1 MKINFSQKGFNM
13 FSAIVAVVLIMTVSV
28 LVGTLVMS
36 EERTSTQI
44 YGMLNNYKL
53 ADAANIARADAL
65 QSFNYAFRE
74 KMEDYLTY
82 NESEL
87 KNEIG
92 MGLFEI
98 RSDSEEISFDQIQKK
113 FEENILL
120 NSNTTDYNGN
130 QQQFSS
136 VLDYVAE
143 NTVENFSPWTYGK
156 YAVELND
163 SSVNARKTLYN
174 ALTIALN
181 KSHSDGKN
189 FLEIVDC
196 SESSC
201 PKGSFYFNVPLSKLT
216 DEEYELIPRIVVKDT
231 FTQEQIKMAILPK
244 TDIKVYI
251 PIRFFKVLYEAM
263 DVAKGIKLAHE
274 QNSVFRLGFCD
285 GVCQPRDNPF
295 RAPSSSEWNRDCP
308 TSSEQKWI
316 VTLQQSVAGINSYF
330 SGGDSVGSTGLWG
343 YGAEEVCAKSISS
356 NAFSVEDDAENFFVY
371 NKDLALGVQRKE
383 VISNCGYYYLA
394 IGATPEVTGT
404 INDGSGQKLYCGKI
418 TNLAVDI
425 VFVDTNPNFLVKGT
439 SITNGINSNKYKIRV
454 SDISFDPAISEDD
467 ANPSFSCNTGLGYC
481 KPA

>member
-1 MKINFSQKGFNM
+1 M

-263 DVAKGIKLAHE
+263 DVAKGLKAAHAR
-274 QNSVFRLGFCD
+274 NSELMLGFCD
-285 GVCQPRDNPF
+285 QGFCKPRNNPLSPPDSTSWDN
-295 RAPSSSEWNRDCP
+295 RNCP
-308 TSSEQKWI
+308 TSQEAQWVIKLEPSA
-316 VTLQQSVAGINSYF
+316 AGITEYF
-330 SGGDSVGSTGLWG
+330 SGGREVGNTGLWG
-343 YGAEEVCAKSISS
+343 YGAEEVCAKSITS
-356 NAFSVEDDAENFFVY
+356 NAFSIESDVENFFVY
-371 NKDLALGVQRKE
+371 NKDLALGDQRKE
-383 VISNCGYYYLA
+383 VIENCGYYHLA

-404 INDGSGQKLYCGKI
+404 INDGSRQKLYCGRI
-418 TNLAVDI
+418 LSVTVDI
-425 VFVDTNPNFLVKGT
+425 VFVDINPNFLVKGT

-454 SDISFDPAISEDD
+454 SDISFDPPISEDD
-467 ANPSFSCNTGLGYC
+467 AKPSFSCNTGLGYC